1 MPNLRD
7 PLSPILTPADIAPS
21 SESMQVECL
30 LNPGAFCFEG
40 KIFLLLR
47 VAERPSQVSGE
58 ISFPFLSSEGEI
70 EVKHILESDPGLDMS
85 DPRVINWNGDDYLT
99 TMSHL
104 RLVNSV
110 DGVHFKEDPSFP
122 VLFPDNAYESY
133 GIEDCRVAFLEGKWY
148 LTYTAV
154 SANGVAVGMRSTSD
168 WKSFINHGLILP
180 PHNKDCA
187 LFEEKVGGLYLA
199 LHRPSSPEI
208 GGNYIWISE
217 SPDLIHWGRHRC
229 LARTRKGN
237 WDSARVGAGCSPIR
251 TPEGWLMIYHGA
263 DERNRY
269 SLGAMLL
276 DLDDPSIVLARS
288 TDPLLAPEMPYEL
301 EGFFGNVVFS
311 CGQLV
316 DGDRITM
323 YYGASD
329 KFICRAVLSIQNI
342 LDSLNVGRF
351 TQ

>member
-1 MPNLRD
+1 MFTLRN
-7 PLSPILTPADIAPS
+7 PESPILAPADIAPS

-30 LNPGAFCFEG
+30 LNPGAFRFDG

-47 VAERPSQVSGE
+47 VAERPHQVPGE
-58 ISFPFLSSEGEI
+58 ISFPILSAEGGI
-70 EVKHILESDPGLDMS
+70 EVMRISRDDQCLDLT

-104 RLVNSV
+104 RLVSSV
-110 DGVHFKEDPSFP
+110 DGVHFEEDPSFP
-122 VLFPDNAYESY
+122 VLFPEGTYESY
-133 GIEDCRVAFLEGKWY
+133 GIEDCRVAFIEGRWY

-154 SANGVAVGMRSTSD
+154 SSNGVAVGMRSTSD
-168 WKSFINHGLILP
+168 WKSFTNHGLILP

-187 LFEEKVGGLYLA
+187 LFEGKVGGRYMV

-208 GGNYIWISE
+208 GGNYIWLAE
-217 SPDLIHWGRHRC
+217 SPDLLHWGNHRC
-229 LARTRKGN
+229 LAKTRKGS

-263 DERNRY
+263 DEDNRY
-269 SLGAMLL
+269 CLGAMLL
-276 DLDDPSIVLARS
+276 DPEDPSKVLRRNV
-288 TDPLLAPEMPYEL
+288 DPIFAPEKPYEK

-329 KFICRAVLSIQNI
+329 QFICRAELSVKDI
-342 LDSLNVGRF
+342 LDSL
-351 TQ
+351 